1 MIVHGGA
8 IHGGGGGVSGGGSG
22 GGGVISP
29 TIAAHFSVP
38 ITTVTKV
45 FEIPLVSVPQK
56 FQIAIGGTNY
66 QLGVWW
72 CWPMECWM
80 MDLIL
85 ADTNTQLLMGFPL
98 VTGADLL
105 QQYAYLGLPGQLIV
119 QTDADVLAAPTFD
132 NLGQLAHLYYVP
144 FNQTS

>member
-1 MIVHGGA
+1 MSPISHGGPISSGG
-8 IHGGGGGVSGGGSG
+8 IHGVP
-22 GGGVISP
+22 SP
-29 TIAAHFSVP
+29 PPLTVAAHFSVP
-38 ITTVTKV
+38 ITTLTKV

-56 FQIAIGGTNY
+56 FQITIAGTAY
-66 QLGVWW
+66 QLEVWW
-72 CWPMECWM
+72 CWPVECWM
-80 MDLIL
+80 VNLIA

-144 FNQTS
+144 FDQTS